1 MAKRKQFYKSVA
13 ETKRGRLTMKAVPS
27 ILIRL
32 LVLTALMLSSAV
44 AFAQDEADTEL
55 SAVPF
60 MGIRYTGVE
69 DGLFITGVIPN
80 TPAATA
86 NLLPNDIVT
95 AVNGNAI
102 QVETVRQLVW
112 IYDVGTSIELGLLRD
127 GETMQQSL
135 TLMARPDDVFNNPD
149 YPMPLDLASIGL
161 FAGEC
166 GDHLLVIGAYAGSQV
181 AEAGFHLY
189 DEIVEIDGDRV
200 SSIPQADAAVADL
213 EVGDELSI
221 VILRGDREMVVKT
234 IVEDQRKRRNPR
246 RRPHP
251 RTDIK
256 LNFDTDMI
264 SLGYGDDFVQ
274 VLNISPAHDLYAAG
288 LRAYDVVTEA
298 NGESIAKA
306 DSLFEGETIEL
317 TVARTASVL
326 HFDVPGSTAA
336 LLMLGHAR
344 PAEQD
349 RSQWLGL
356 HEKQVTLGVR
366 YLQLEPNS
374 EHFANTEIANGAFI
388 VEVIEGLP
396 AEAAGILEGD
406 IIVAVAG
413 EPVTMELDLRNRI
426 YFHEPGE
433 VVRLDL
439 LRGGEFMQVEVT
451 LRVAK

>member
-1 MAKRKQFYKSVA
+1 MFHLVN
-13 ETKRGRLTMKAVPS
+13 ETKRGRLTMKAAPS

-44 AFAQDEADTEL
+44 AFAQDEAETDL

-69 DGLFITGVIPN
+69 DGLFVTGVIPN
-80 TPAATA
+80 TSAAAA
-86 NLLPNDIVT
+86 NLQPYDIVT
-95 AVNGNAI
+95 AVNGDAI

-112 IYDVGTSIELGLLRD
+112 IYDVGASIELSLLRD
-127 GETMQQSL
+127 GETVQQPL

-166 GDHLLVIGAYAGSQV
+166 GDHLLVVGAVGGSQV
-181 AEAGFHLY
+181 AQAGFHIY

-213 EVGDELSI
+213 GVGDELRI
-221 VILRGDREMVVKT
+221 VVMRDDSEVVIT
-234 IVEDQRKRRNPR
+234 TTVEDQRRRRNR
-246 RRPHP
+246 WRRPQP
-251 RTDIK
+251 RADIESSYEAG
-256 LNFDTDMI
+256 LI

-274 VLNISPAHDLYAAG
+274 VLTIHPMHELYTAG

-298 NGESIAKA
+298 NGEPIAKA
-306 DSLFEGETIEL
+306 DSLFAGETIAL
-317 TVARTASVL
+317 TVARADGNL
-326 HFDVPGSTAA
+326 QIDVPVSAA
-336 LLMLGHAR
+336 GLLMLGHAR

-349 RSQWLGL
+349 LSQWLGL

-366 YLQLEPNS
+366 YLQLEPDS
-374 EHFANTEIANGAFI
+374 EYFANTEIANGAYI

-396 AEAAGILEGD
+396 AEAAGIREGD
-406 IIVAVAG
+406 IIVGVAG
-413 EPVTMELDLRNRI
+413 EAVTLEYDLRNRI

-433 VVRLDL
+433 VVSIQL
-439 LRGGEFMQVEVT
+439 LRDGEFMQVEAT

>member
-1 MAKRKQFYKSVA
+1 
-13 ETKRGRLTMKAVPS
+13 MKAVPS

-44 AFAQDEADTEL
+44 AFAQDEAETEL

-86 NLLPNDIVT
+86 DLQPNDIVT
-95 AVNGNAI
+95 AVNGEAI

-112 IYDVGTSIELGLLRD
+112 IYDVGASIDLSLLRD
-127 GETMQQSL
+127 GQAMEQSL

-161 FAGEC
+161 FVGQC
-166 GDHLLVIGAYAGSQV
+166 GDHLLVIGAVHGSQV
-181 AEAGFHLY
+181 AQAGFHLY

-213 EVGDELSI
+213 AVGDELSI
-221 VILRGDREMVVKT
+221 VILRDDREMVFKT
-234 IVEDQRKRRNPR
+234 NVEDQRRRRNPR

-251 RTDIK
+251 RADIK
-256 LNFDTDMI
+256 TNYSTDMI
-264 SLGYGDDFVQ
+264 SVGYGDDFVQ
-274 VLNISPAHDLYAAG
+274 VLMISPAHELYAAG

-298 NGESIAKA
+298 NGEPITKA
-306 DSLFEGETIEL
+306 NSLFDSESIEL
-317 TVARTASVL
+317 TVARTDGSL
-326 HFDVPGSTAA
+326 HFDVPGSAAA
-336 LLMLGHAR
+336 LLMLGYAR

-349 RSQWLGL
+349 QTQWLGL

-366 YLQLEPNS
+366 YLQLEPDS
-374 EHFANTEIANGAFI
+374 EYFANTEIANGAYI

-413 EPVTMELDLRNRI
+413 EAVTQELDLRNRI

-433 VVRLDL
+433 VIRLDL
-439 LRGGEFMQVEVT
+439 LRGGELMQVEVT

>member
-1 MAKRKQFYKSVA
+1 
-13 ETKRGRLTMKAVPS
+13 MKAVPS
-27 ILIRL
+27 IFIRL

-44 AFAQDEADTEL
+44 AFAQDTADTEL

-60 MGIRYTGVE
+60 MGIRYTGVAE
-69 DGLFITGVIPN
+69 GLFITGVIPN
-80 TPAATA
+80 TPAAVA
-86 NLLPNDIVT
+86 NLQPTDIVT
-95 AVNGNAI
+95 AVNGEAI

-112 IYDVGTSIELGLLRD
+112 IYDIGTSIDLSLLRD
-127 GETMQQSL
+127 GQALEQSL
-135 TLMARPDDVFNNPD
+135 TLMARPADVFNNPD

-161 FAGEC
+161 FVGQC
-166 GDHLLVIGAYAGSQV
+166 GDHLLVIGAVHGSQV
-181 AEAGFHLY
+181 AQAGFHLY

-213 EVGDELSI
+213 GAGDQLSI
-221 VILRGDREMVVKT
+221 VIMRGDREMVIET
-234 IVEDQRKRRNPR
+234 TVEDQRKRRKPR

-251 RTDIK
+251 RADIQTHY
-256 LNFDTDMI
+256 NTDMI

-274 VLNISPAHDLYAAG
+274 VLEINPTHDLYTAG
-288 LRAYDVVTEA
+288 LRAYDVVTKA
-298 NGESIAKA
+298 NGEAIGKA
-306 DSLFEGETIEL
+306 GKLFEGESIEL
-317 TVARTASVL
+317 TVARADDNL
-326 HFDVPGSTAA
+326 HFDVPSSTAA
-336 LLMLGHAR
+336 LLMLGQAR

-349 RSQWLGL
+349 HTQWLGL

-366 YLQLEPNS
+366 YVQLEADS
-374 EHFANTEIANGAFI
+374 EYFANPEIANGAYI

-413 EPVTMELDLRNRI
+413 EAVTQELDLRNRI

-433 VVRLDL
+433 VVSLDV
-439 LRGGEFMQVEVT
+439 LRGGELMQVEVT

>member
-1 MAKRKQFYKSVA
+1 
-13 ETKRGRLTMKAVPS
+13 MKAVPS
-27 ILIRL
+27 MLIRL

-44 AFAQDEADTEL
+44 AFAQDAADTEL

-69 DGLFITGVIPN
+69 EGLFITGVIPN
-80 TPAATA
+80 TPATAA
-86 NLLPNDIVT
+86 NLQPTDIVT
-95 AVNGNAI
+95 AVNGEAI

-112 IYDVGTSIELGLLRD
+112 IYDVGTSIDLSLLRD
-127 GETMQQSL
+127 GQELEQSL

-161 FAGEC
+161 FVGQC
-166 GDHLLVIGAYAGSQV
+166 GDHLLVIGAVHGSQV
-181 AEAGFHLY
+181 AQAGFHLY
-189 DEIVEIDGDRV
+189 DEIVEIDDDRV

-213 EVGDELSI
+213 GAGDELRI
-221 VILRGDREMVVKT
+221 VIMRGDREMVIET
-234 IVEDQRKRRNPR
+234 TVEDQRKRRKPR

-256 LNFDTDMI
+256 TNYNTDMI

-274 VLNISPAHDLYAAG
+274 VLEISPAHALYTAG
-288 LRAYDVVTEA
+288 LRAYDVVTQA
-298 NGESIAKA
+298 NGESIGKA
-306 DSLFEGETIEL
+306 DSLFEGESIEL
-317 TVARTASVL
+317 TIARADENL

-336 LLMLGHAR
+336 LLMLGYAK

-349 RSQWLGL
+349 DTQWLGL

-366 YLQLEPNS
+366 YVQLEPDS
-374 EHFANTEIANGAFI
+374 EYFTNADIANGAYI

-406 IIVAVAG
+406 IIAAVAG
-413 EPVTMELDLRNRI
+413 EAVTQELDLRNRI

-433 VVRLDL
+433 VVSLDV
-439 LRGGEFMQVEVT
+439 LRGGELMQVEVT